1 MKFNTNTD
9 KVPMSKNTRINSK
22 EILLVG
28 ICGPTR
34 PFEEV
39 KVKHLGNNQYS
50 VSYSVKESGR
60 HWLLVKWGDQH
71 VPGSPFVVD
80 VP

>member
-1 MKFNTNTD
+1 MEFFTGTE
-9 KVPMSKNTRINSK
+9 V
-22 EILLVG
+22 LLVG

-50 VSYSVKESGR
+50 VSYRVNESGR